1 MRIYHFQIAAIALI
15 CSSSDISFANSCELQ
30 TALESLHLSYTPSCK
45 YNAIKEK
52 TDDFNRQGLAS
63 LCCHGIL
70 CIFILCIY
78 LWPSENKQ
86 IGFLITYVIVSTVLS
101 FTNVNICGCTYL
113 HMTPSQSL
121 RYHLKQDKKHFV
133 RICCQYYF
141 AWIALFFWK

>member
-1 MRIYHFQIAAIALI
+1 MRIYPFQIAAIALI

-30 TALESLHLSYTPSCK
+30 TALESLNLNNTPSCK

-70 CIFILCIY
+70 CIFILFIY

-101 FTNVNICGCTYL
+101 FTNESAFSKYVYVYIY
-113 HMTPSQSL
+113 
-121 RYHLKQDKKHFV
+121 
-133 RICCQYYF
+133 I
-141 AWIALFFWK
+141 